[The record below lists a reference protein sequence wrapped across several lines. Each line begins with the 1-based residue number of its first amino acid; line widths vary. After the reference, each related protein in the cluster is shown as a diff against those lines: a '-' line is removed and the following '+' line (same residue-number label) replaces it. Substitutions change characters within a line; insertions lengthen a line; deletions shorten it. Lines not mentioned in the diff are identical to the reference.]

1 MELRESVFVL
11 LLKFRKAD
19 DIARAL
25 NVRLEDVVSALNSLE
40 AEGLIVKREEGLIFK
55 KEVYE
60 LTNRGYNE
68 AQKLLN
74 KLKELSEKIRLA
86 RERGDLKEV
95 EDLLRTHA
103 LLLSLLVAFG
113 MIDILM
119 LSSLEDSADI
129 DFDFDVVEF

>member
-1 MELRESVFVL
+1 MELRESVLVL
-11 LLKFRKAD
+11 LLKFRKAE

-40 AEGLIVKREEGLIFK
+40 AEGLVVKREEGLIFK

-60 LTNRGYNE
+60 LTDRGYNE

-103 LLLSLLVAFG
+103 LLLSLLVVFG

-119 LSSLEDSADI
+119 LSSFEDFADI
-129 DFDFDVVEF
+129 DFDFDIVEF

>member
-1 MELRESVFVL
+1 MELRESVLVL
-11 LLKFRKAD
+11 LLKFRKAE
-19 DIARAL
+19 DIVRAL

-40 AEGLIVKREEGLIFK
+40 AEGLVVKREKGLIFK

-60 LTNRGYNE
+60 LTDRGYNE

-119 LSSLEDSADI
+119 LSSFEDSADI
-129 DFDFDVVEF
+129 DFDFDIVEF

>member
-1 MELRESVFVL
+1 MELRESVLVL
-11 LLKFRKAD
+11 LLKFRKAE

-40 AEGLIVKREEGLIFK
+40 AEGLVVKREEGLIFK

-60 LTNRGYNE
+60 LTDRGYNE

-95 EDLLRTHA
+95 GDLLRTHA

-119 LSSLEDSADI
+119 LSSFEDSADI

>member
-1 MELRESVFVL
+1 MELRESVLVL
-11 LLKFRKAD
+11 LLKFRKAE

-40 AEGLIVKREEGLIFK
+40 AEGLVVKRGEGLIFK

-60 LTNRGYNE
+60 LTDRGYNE
-68 AQKLLN
+68 AQKHLN

-86 RERGDLKEV
+86 QERGDLKEV

-119 LSSLEDSADI
+119 LSSFEDSADI
-129 DFDFDVVEF
+129 DFDFDIVEF

>member
-1 MELRESVFVL
+1 MELRESVLVL
-11 LLKFRKAD
+11 LLKFRKAE

-40 AEGLIVKREEGLIFK
+40 AEGLVVKREEGLIFK

-60 LTNRGYNE
+60 LTDRGYNE

-86 RERGDLKEV
+86 REKGDLKEV
-95 EDLLRTHA
+95 EDMLRTHA

-119 LSSLEDSADI
+119 LSSPKDFADI
-129 DFDFDVVEF
+129 DFDFDIVEF

>member
-1 MELRESVFVL
+1 MELRESVLVL
-11 LLKFRKAD
+11 LLKFRK
-19 DIARAL
+19 
-25 NVRLEDVVSALNSLE
+25 NSLK
-40 AEGLIVKREEGLIFK
+40 AEGLVVKREEGLIFK

-60 LTNRGYNE
+60 LTDRGYNE

-119 LSSLEDSADI
+119 LSSFEDSADI
-129 DFDFDVVEF
+129 DFDFDIVEF

>member
-1 MELRESVFVL
+1 MELRESVLVL
-11 LLKFRKAD
+11 LLKFRKAE

-40 AEGLIVKREEGLIFK
+40 AEGLVVKREEGLIFK

-60 LTNRGYNE
+60 LTDRGYNE

-119 LSSLEDSADI
+119 LSSPKDFADI
-129 DFDFDVVEF
+129 DFDFDIVEF

>member
-1 MELRESVFVL
+1 MELRESVLVL

-40 AEGLIVKREEGLIFK
+40 AEGLVVKREEGLIFK

-60 LTNRGYNE
+60 LTDRGYNE